1 MEESTGKQNG
11 SLVQAR
17 TCGTMIHHRSDTKWQ
32 TSQKHGLAQNG
43 IRPSTTEISRGRD
56 TTGLRVW
63 TSVRSEHLKPRRK
76 MEHNR
81 YDPGSEIFER
91 AQHLGL
97 KWPAQMKTPVH
108 RLHTP
113 TSMPGSSLTSSAQK
127 LRNCSIISKSPP
139 PLLRHT
145 VLPKNLNGRVSSSPN
160 LVSDHRC
167 HVNIL
172 EKPCLS
178 SETFQSHLVN
188 RITPSVKKDNIV
200 HRSVLDERQTLS
212 NNSLELHRTSSD
224 TVNFGRGEQHSFKS
238 NTMGDLKPI
247 NLCRTRDSKDSQY
260 RGKGTD
266 MEVTEP
272 GKSATQCTTKVEIME
287 PSKYRRF
294 LLIDSKGMPYTV
306 LVEEP
311 KPSSVKDPGVLPGA
325 VGTSSSSGSTDV
337 SSAPRK
343 MYRCPIC
350 SRVFEYL
357 SYLQRHSITHSQQK
371 PYVCDAC
378 GKAFKRTSHLERH
391 KYTHTV
397 GKPYECQICQRS
409 FRDTGE
415 LAHHHRVHTGERPF
429 QCEMCHMRFGE
440 RNTLLRHVERKHQK
454 QPLLESFTEYVSD

>member
-17 TCGTMIHHRSDTKWQ
+17 TCGTMIHHGSDAKWQ
-32 TSQKHGLAQNG
+32 TSQKHGLAHNG

-56 TTGLRVW
+56 TTGLSVW
-63 TSVRSEHLKPRRK
+63 PSMRSEHLKPRRK

-108 RLHTP
+108 RLPAP

-127 LRNCSIISKSPP
+127 LRN
-139 PLLRHT
+139 R
-145 VLPKNLNGRVSSSPN
+145 NLNGRVSSSPN
-160 LVSDHRC
+160 LVSDYGC

-172 EKPCLS
+172 EKPCFS

-188 RITPSVKKDNIV
+188 SNTPSVKKDNIV
-200 HRSVLDERQTLS
+200 HRSVFDERRTLS
-212 NNSLELHRTSSD
+212 NNSLESQRTSSD
-224 TVNFGRGEQHSFKS
+224 TVNFGRGEQHSFNS
-238 NTMGDLKPI
+238 STMGDQKPI
-247 NLCRTRDSKDSQY
+247 HLCRTRDPKDSQY
-260 RGKGTD
+260 SGKGTD

-272 GKSATQCTTKVEIME
+272 GKSAAPCATKVETGE

-311 KPSSVKDPGVLPGA
+311 KPGSVKDPGVLPGG
-325 VGTSSSSGSTDV
+325 VGTSSSSSSTEV

-371 PYVCDAC
+371 PFVCDAC

-415 LAHHHRVHTGERPF
+415 LSHHHRVPTGERPF

-440 RNTLLRHVERKHQK
+440 RNTLLRHVQRKHQK